1 MFHQTD
7 EFDYEIIVQYVFN
20 LCSSK
25 TAEFFEETSS
35 PPSLARGARAEALGI
50 LFCQMAIS

>member
-7 EFDYEIIVQYVFN
+7 EFDYDIIVKYVFN
-20 LCSSK
+20 LCSCK
-25 TAEFFEETSS
+25 TAELFEETSS

-50 LFCQMAIS
+50 FVCQMVIF

>member
-20 LCSSK
+20 LCSSE